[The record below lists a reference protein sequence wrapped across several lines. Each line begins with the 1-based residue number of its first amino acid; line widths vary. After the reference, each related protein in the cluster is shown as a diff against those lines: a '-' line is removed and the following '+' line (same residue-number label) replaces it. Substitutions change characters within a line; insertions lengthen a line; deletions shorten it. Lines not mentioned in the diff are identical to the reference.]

1 MATRDAD
8 RFHPPSSVASRLI
21 AYSIQQH
28 NGESSIQNRIR
39 RILEDLEAVRENLLA
54 LSDDIWLSIDHNDPD
69 GLEEGVQFKRAYNEK
84 MAAFDTLASDLSV
97 MVQQFTAVR
106 LESGEQSGEESE
118 SENERIVQEL
128 NREEPHLIGEDF
140 TYKRPHGF
148 ILDGQATTGITT
160 WRRLYELLCQQ
171 LHRRDPDRFRT
182 LPENPDFISNR
193 GHHSFTNDADH
204 LRHAS
209 QVADDL
215 YTEVNLSANGIRD
228 TILRL
233 LTTFEIPED
242 RLQLFLREDRDA
254 GRD

>member
-1 MATRDAD
+1 MMQD
-8 RFHPPSSVASRLI
+8 
-21 AYSIQQH
+21 
-28 NGESSIQNRIR
+28 RIR
-39 RILEDLEAVRENLLA
+39 QILEDLEAVRENLLA
-54 LSDDIWLSIDHNDPD
+54 LSDDIWLSIDHNDSD

-84 MAAFDTLASDLSV
+84 MTAFDTLASELSA

-106 LESGEQSGEESE
+106 LESDEQSGEESE
-118 SENERIVQEL
+118 SENERIIQEL
-128 NREEPHLIGEDF
+128 NREEPHAIDEEF

-193 GHHSFTNDADH
+193 GHHAFTNDRDH

-228 TILRL
+228 TIRRL

-242 RLQLFLREDRDA
+242 LLQLFLREDRDA